1 MQFIVSRRGVEDER
15 DERPIEKQQKNL
27 AFFCIGCYAYL

>member
-1 MQFIVSRRGVEDER
+1 MQFTVSRKGVG